1 MSITQLDWKKIYCGD
16 STGNFIMG
24 AGRITL
30 MEKGPKKGK
39 EFRLFQ
45 VNIASRAILLG
56 VKRMAMGS

>member
-1 MSITQLDWKKIYCGD
+1 
-16 STGNFIMG
+16 MG

-45 VNIASRAILLG
+45 VNIASRAILLE
-56 VKRMAMGS
+56 VKRMVMGS